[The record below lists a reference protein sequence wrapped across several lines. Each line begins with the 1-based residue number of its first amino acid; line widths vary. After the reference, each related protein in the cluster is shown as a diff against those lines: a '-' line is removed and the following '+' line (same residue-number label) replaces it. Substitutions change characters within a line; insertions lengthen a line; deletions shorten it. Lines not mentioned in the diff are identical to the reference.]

1 MSANKKPGDAKAAKP
16 GEPTSLAAFFGALAN
31 PRARK
36 LEQIGA
42 GA

>member
-1 MSANKKPGDAKAAKP
+1 MSANKKPGNAKEAKP
-16 GEPTSLAAFFGALAN
+16 GGPTSLAAFLGVLSN

-42 GA
+42 GT